1 MLSKVLSAINLTAS
15 RCDREAETEE
25 ARGPKV
31 ALVGSPN
38 VGKSVMFSNLTG
50 TYVTVSNY
58 PGTTV
63 EVSRGSGAV
72 GEEDYE
78 VVDTPGMYSMLPL
91 SEEEGVARRILLEE
105 HPDAVIHVV
114 DAKNLERMLLL
125 TFQLIE
131 AGFPVVLALNM
142 MDEARRHGLR
152 VDARALEEE
161 IGIPVVPAVS
171 TTGEGMDELR
181 RRVQEADRSGPPD
194 AYRYAPTRGVDFE
207 KKIRRIED
215 LLTAEYSISQ
225 RCVALLLLQD
235 DEESI
240 ERVQRKDA
248 DAWPEI
254 KEVVSEVRSL
264 ATRPV
269 EYLLTVQRKKW
280 AQAITD
286 RVLHQE
292 EERGEGWAERLNGLL
307 VNPLTGVPILLAVL
321 YFALYRFVG
330 VFGAGTAVDFLE
342 GVVFEEWLN
351 PPLISAV
358 EAVVPW
364 QVLQNLFVG
373 EYGVLTLGL
382 RYAVAIILPVV
393 TFFFLVF
400 SLIEDVGYLPRLALL
415 LDRLFKK
422 IGLSGRAVI
431 PMVLGFGCDTM
442 ATMVTR
448 TLSSKRERLI
458 AVLLLSVAVPCS
470 AQLGVIMALLSTV
483 PGALLIWAL
492 VMLTI
497 YVAVG
502 TVAAGVIPGRAEPFY
517 VEIPPLRMPKLSNVL
532 TKTFARV
539 KWYFWEVI
547 PLFALASVLIWLGQL
562 TGLFGLA
569 ISILEYPVR
578 WIGLPAEASE
588 AFLFGFFRR
597 DYGVAG
603 LYDLQKS
610 GGFSGAQLLVGA
622 IALTLFLPCIAQFL
636 MTVKEKGW
644 KTGLVISGTVLA
656 ISFTAA
662 LVVAR
667 MLSLLGAR
675 I

>member
-1 MLSKVLSAINLTAS
+1 MLSKVLSAINLLP
-15 RCDREAETEE
+15 RERGVESE
-25 ARGPKV
+25 ADAHLPKV

-63 EVSRGSGAV
+63 EVSRGSGTI
-72 GEEDYE
+72 GEEE
-78 VVDTPGMYSMLPL
+78 FQVVDTPGMYSMLPL
-91 SEEEGVARRILLEE
+91 SEEEAVARRILLRER
-105 HPDAVIHVV
+105 PDAVIHVV
-114 DAKNLERMLLL
+114 DAKNLDRMLLL

-142 MDEARRHGLR
+142 MDEARRHGLS
-152 VDARALEEE
+152 VDAEALEEE
-161 IGIPVVPAVS
+161 LGIPVVPTVC

-181 RRVQEADRSGPPD
+181 RRVTEAEHTGPP
-194 AYRYAPTRGVDFE
+194 AGYRYSPARGVRFE
-207 KKIRRIED
+207 ESARKIED
-215 LLTAEYSISQ
+215 LLGADYEVSD

-235 DEESI
+235 DEEMI
-240 ERVQRKDA
+240 GRVRCKDPE
-248 DAWPEI
+248 AWPEI
-254 KEVVSEVRSL
+254 QEVVREVRNI

-269 EYLLTVQRKKW
+269 EYLLTVQRQEW
-280 AQAITD
+280 AQAITS
-286 RVLHQE
+286 RVVQQKE
-292 EERGEGWAERLNGLL
+292 AGSEGFAEWLNRRL

-321 YFALYRFVG
+321 YLAFYQFVG

-342 GVVFEEWLN
+342 GVVFEEWIN

-358 EAVVPW
+358 ESIIPW
-364 QVLQNLFVG
+364 QVFRDLFVG

-448 TLSSKRERLI
+448 TLSSRRERLI

-470 AQLGVIMALLSTV
+470 AQLSVIMALLSTV
-483 PGALLIWAL
+483 PGALLLWAV

-497 YVAVG
+497 YVLVG
-502 TVAAGVIPGRAEPFY
+502 TVAARVIPGRAEPFY

-562 TGLFGLA
+562 TGLFDVA
-569 ISILEYPVR
+569 ISALEYPVQ
-578 WIGLPAEASE
+578 WIGLPARASE

-603 LYDLQKS
+603 LYDLHKS
-610 GGFSGAQLLVGA
+610 GGFSGAQLVVGA
-622 IALTLFLPCIAQFL
+622 IALTLFLPCVAQFL

-644 KTGLVISGTVLA
+644 KTGLAISGAVLG

-662 LVVAR
+662 LAVSR
-667 MLSLLGAR
+667 ILSLFGAQ